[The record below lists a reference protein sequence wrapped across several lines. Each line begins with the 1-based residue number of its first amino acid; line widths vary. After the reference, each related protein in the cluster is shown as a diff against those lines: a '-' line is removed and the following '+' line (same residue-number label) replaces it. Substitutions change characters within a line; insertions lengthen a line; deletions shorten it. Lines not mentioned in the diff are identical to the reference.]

1 MPDARLHGHA
11 LAACRNDTS
20 PSPRW
25 RRRARTAAARHAAQC
40 WGIQGCTACGQSV
53 ERRYDMT
60 EKVRLDIPL
69 LLPDV
74 KDEADAWQQ
83 ERSEEHTSEIQSLM
97 RISYAVFCL
106 KKKRN

>member
-69 LLPDV
+69 MLPGSD
-74 KDEADAWQQ
+74 
-83 ERSEEHTSEIQSLM
+83 EHTSDLQSLM

-106 KKKRN
+106 KKKRREK